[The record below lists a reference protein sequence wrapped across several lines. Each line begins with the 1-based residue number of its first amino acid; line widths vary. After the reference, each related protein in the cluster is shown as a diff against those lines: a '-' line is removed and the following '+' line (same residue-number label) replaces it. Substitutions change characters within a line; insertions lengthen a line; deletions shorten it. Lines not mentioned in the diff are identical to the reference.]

1 MNLDY
6 TKNRFQLLENLG
18 FARYHSIYIYIAL
31 EGAKL
36 IWFDMVLISRWCSR
50 IHYGSS
56 KYTVSL
62 SLLHS
67 KLE

>member
-36 IWFDMVLISRWCSR
+36 IWFDMVLISR
-50 IHYGSS
+50 
-56 KYTVSL
+56 
-62 SLLHS
+62 
-67 KLE
+67 